1 MYSPLCVE
9 ERQASLFDEDTASI
23 RDFHN
28 ASFIANE
35 QVESMLVFEV
45 GNQFAQR
52 RLGYAQSLRCPCEV
66 QIFSQGNDCVQ
77 VTYFNA
83 GEHSSTSRSTVW

>member
-1 MYSPLCVE
+1 MYSPLRME
-9 ERQASLFDEDTASI
+9 KRQASFFNEDTAGI
-23 RDFHN
+23 RDIHN

-35 QVESMLVFEV
+35 QVKSMFVFEV
-45 GNQFAQR
+45 GNQFAQG

-66 QIFSQGNDCVQ
+66 QIFGQGNHCVQ

-83 GEHSSTSRSTVW
+83 GEHGSTSRCTV